1 MAPRHLSTDDPLER
15 AVWTA
20 YEDLLQGEHEDVDT
34 DALLAE
40 LKKTAPKQIADI
52 KQRAEH
58 EGLELACQRYDDAR
72 QQHKTTFA
80 FYNAHADAHR
90 LER

>member
-1 MAPRHLSTDDPLER
+1 MAARHLHTDNPLER
-15 AVWTA
+15 VVWEA
-20 YEDLLQGEHEDVDT
+20 YEDLLQGEHGDVTT
-34 DALLAE
+34 DALLAQ

-58 EGLELACQRYDDAR
+58 EGLALACSRYDEAR
-72 QQHKTTFA
+72 EQHKTTFA